1 MSKKYTLDNI
11 VNEDLIYLIGINSYL
26 DSYSLVFKLN
36 KELNLNFVRSKKDID
51 LPKEKA
57 YYNRFVAKNKSK
69 EILYDFFSNKFQ
81 KISFS
86 NSVSKFDLFNAPFS
100 KEVFLL
106 KEYKE
111 ADYFIKSTDQKDH
124 GEIIKI
130 IRKIPEISIIYDI
143 NPNEIKNKE
152 NLIFD

>member
-1 MSKKYTLDNI
+1 M
-11 VNEDLIYLIGINSYL
+11 E
-26 DSYSLVFKLN
+26 
-36 KELNLNFVRSKKDID
+36 
-51 LPKEKA
+51 
-57 YYNRFVAKNKSK
+57 
-69 EILYDFFSNKFQ
+69 
-81 KISFS
+81 
-86 NSVSKFDLFNAPFS
+86 
-100 KEVFLL
+100 L

-143 NPNEIKNKE
+143 NPNEIKNKD

>member
-1 MSKKYTLDNI
+1 MLKKYTLKNL
-11 VNEDLIYLIGINSYL
+11 VNEDSIYLIGINS
-26 DSYSLVFKLN
+26 SLESHKLVYKLN

-51 LPKEKA
+51 LSKEKA
-57 YYNRFVAKNKSK
+57 YYFRFVAKNKSQ

-86 NSVSKFDLFNAPFS
+86 NVYSNNLFNSHFS
-100 KEVFLL
+100 KKVYLL

-111 ADYFIKSTDQKDH
+111 VDYFIKSTDQKDH
-124 GEIIKI
+124 DEIINI

>member
-1 MSKKYTLDNI
+1 MPKKHILDDI
-11 VNEDLIYLIGINSYL
+11 IIEDSIYLIGINS
-26 DSYSLVFKLN
+26 SLENHQLVYKLN

-57 YYNRFVAKNKSK
+57 YYNRFIAKKKSK

-81 KISFS
+81 KISSS
-86 NSVSKFDLFNAPFS
+86 NRVNKFDLFNSPFS

-111 ADYFIKSTDQKDH
+111 ADYFIKSTDLKCHQNL
-124 GEIIKI
+124 INY
-130 IRKIPEISIIYDI
+130 IRKTPQMSIIYNIDS
-143 NPNEIKNKE
+143 NEIKNKE
-152 NLIFD
+152 NLIFN